1 MKQRQV
7 EVDGSGC
14 IGIVDTLRQPL
25 VLIVVFNYT
34 FFNSTLTVMPADV
47 TIPNGSVSSATV
59 PSTPITATGA
69 PVAPSAPP
77 PEIEATLSRLSA
89 YRNVRGVMIL
99 ARAGGTGSGI
109 IQSTGSVF
117 EGESGR
123 KYAGSLEAVVA
134 ATAGAVSAVD
144 EGVSVCWWRRAD
156 FEGRAEAD
164 EDTDKASRA
173 HHHPRYVVKSSSR
186 N

>member
-1 MKQRQV
+1 MSESLIGLITDKLKRVRLLLAV
-7 EVDGSGC
+7 EVTRPARRLLTRRLYRS
-14 IGIVDTLRQPL
+14 PHSPS
-25 VLIVVFNYT
+25 
-34 FFNSTLTVMPADV
+34 STPSSRCPSAMSTDSQ
-47 TIPNGSVSSATV
+47 IPNGFVVSGTV
-59 PSTPITATGA
+59 PSTPITATSA
-69 PVAPSAPP
+69 PPASSAPP

-117 EGESGR
+117 EGENGR

-144 EGVSVCWWRRAD
+144 EGVGAQSTASADSVR
-156 FEGRAEAD
+156 
-164 EDTDKASRA
+164 T
-173 HHHPRYVVKSSSR
+173 SSSS
-186 N
+186 

>member
-1 MKQRQV
+1 
-7 EVDGSGC
+7 
-14 IGIVDTLRQPL
+14 
-25 VLIVVFNYT
+25 
-34 FFNSTLTVMPADV
+34 MPADV

-59 PSTPITATGA
+59 PSTPITTAAA
-69 PVAPSAPP
+69 PAAPTAPP

-144 EGVSVCWWRRAD
+144 EGVSVHWGRR
-156 FEGRAEAD
+156 
-164 EDTDKASRA
+164 S
-173 HHHPRYVVKSSSR
+173 
-186 N
+186 

>member
-1 MKQRQV
+1 M
-7 EVDGSGC
+7 
-14 IGIVDTLRQPL
+14 
-25 VLIVVFNYT
+25 
-34 FFNSTLTVMPADV
+34 
-47 TIPNGSVSSATV
+47 
-59 PSTPITATGA
+59 TAAGA
-69 PVAPSAPP
+69 PVVASAPP

-99 ARAGGTGSGI
+99 ARAGGAGSGI

-144 EGVSVCWWRRAD
+144 EGVSER
-156 FEGRAEAD
+156 
-164 EDTDKASRA
+164 
-173 HHHPRYVVKSSSR
+173 SSCNS
-186 N
+186 